1 MSELDIFLRVAF
13 FGLALILFA
22 LSLMSFARTR
32 EAKIG
37 LATAGF
43 GLFVVEGLILT
54 IGIFSASV
62 EGWVTTSFFVG
73 VNFVALIFLYFSFIK
88 R

>member
-1 MSELDIFLRVAF
+1 MSELEIFLRVAF

-22 LSLMSFARTR
+22 LSLMSLARTK
-32 EAKIG
+32 ETKIG

-43 GLFVVEGLILT
+43 GLFAVEGVVLT
-54 IGIFSASV
+54 CGIFSSAV
-62 EGWVTTSFFVG
+62 EGWVSIGFIVG
-73 VNFVALIFLYFSFIK
+73 VNFVALILLYFSFIK